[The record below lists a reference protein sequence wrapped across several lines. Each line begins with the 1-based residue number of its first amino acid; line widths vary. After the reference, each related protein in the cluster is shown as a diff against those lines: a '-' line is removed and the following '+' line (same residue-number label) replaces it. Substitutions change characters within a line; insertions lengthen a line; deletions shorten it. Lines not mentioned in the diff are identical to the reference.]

1 MLLTFVF
8 ISFNICIVIKTIK
21 SKACDHLKES
31 MKETLDDVKK
41 TSMDVSKFIPI
52 KTIRSKACNHLKELM
67 KETLDDAKKTSM
79 NVPFP
84 ILYADYNMSNV
95 PITRKD
101 QQIYCKWSKKM
112 S

>member
-41 TSMDVSKFIPI
+41 TLINVSNFSTKDTNYHETQISGKKNHKSQ
-52 KTIRSKACNHLKELM
+52 KTKS
-67 KETLDDAKKTSM
+67 DKK
-79 NVPFP
+79 
-84 ILYADYNMSNV
+84 
-95 PITRKD
+95 
-101 QQIYCKWSKKM
+101 
-112 S
+112 